1 MILSGTV
8 RYSRELER
16 VGSVPRA
23 PRFDHR
29 AGAHQPQFCRSCG
42 KSATADF
49 ESLSYVYRTI
59 LEAVIIKQLL
69 SATVAA
75 IGWSGLA
82 MVADM
87 AEGTAFD
94 AYACLGRPAP
104 DPLWRGAGCFQ

>member
-1 MILSGTV
+1 MMILSGTV

-49 ESLSYVYRTI
+49 QSLSYVYRTI
-59 LEAVIIKQLL
+59 LEEVTDYLCNCRRNRL
-69 SATVAA
+69 V
-75 IGWSGLA
+75 GLG
-82 MVADM
+82 DGGGHRRD
-87 AEGTAFD
+87 GTAFD
-94 AYACLGRPAP
+94 AYACLGRPKP